1 MKVRV
6 ASAGTGKTTSL
17 VLRYLELISSG
28 IPLRRIAGVTFTRKS
43 AHELRQRV
51 AEGIGEVL
59 KTGEFLSFSLAE
71 ADREKFI
78 EAKRELEGASLS
90 TIHGFMIESLRLVAP
105 IMGLDPDFS
114 VLGEWEAQAVFEE
127 EMRSLLYLA
136 QDPSHDLYQASKLK
150 HLEEN
155 LLALFAK
162 RSLAENFFT
171 DNDPNNQKLLAAYE
185 RIYNNFSLR
194 FKASLLSPAEIERQA
209 IKLSKTKPALKRL
222 SSRFKILL
230 IDEYQDLNPLQGE
243 FFAQL
248 EHSGINIEVVG
259 DPKQSIYGFRNAD
272 VRVFRKALA
281 SGEVLEP
288 LNISY
293 RHARLINRFLN
304 KMTTT
309 LAKNELG
316 FSENEAPLIQANRS
330 AEGHVEIHWVV
341 GEKPIAE
348 LRAYEAHILAKR
360 LQHAHEQLGVD
371 YSDMAVLARSYA
383 GLKIIET
390 ALDNL
395 ELPNVLLQ
403 GRGYYDRIEI
413 RDIYNA
419 LKLGIDATG
428 TSLAAWLRSPFASG
442 LELADI
448 NKILVSENPIL
459 TLEQYPEVFERLQLI
474 RQAVKGQPIDA
485 LKYLI
490 REKFIS
496 GKRYVDFLDKK
507 QRENIDALLFT
518 VVMQAPGEIEY
529 LLDRLEHLSLQTDA
543 GDVPQSGQGIQL
555 LTVHRSKG
563 LEWPLVAVFDLGR
576 APYHRPSDIYI
587 DADSGRFALKD
598 SDSFE
603 KLKENQKARTNEE
616 DYRLL
621 YVASSRAKDYLLLSG
636 SIKNNKTASWTKAL
650 ELMDAGTKRHIN
662 KPNYIIKTHNFKE
675 IKTTGNNKPKELS
688 LEAAPWIDKTFKRP
702 KYPAVISPSYLKKQ
716 ADNHEPLNLPDQS
729 QGELIPGKATTIGTL
744 THDAISQNWQADN
757 KRHLANLQAQELMF
771 PFSESEQEDIM
782 SEVKL
787 LLGNY
792 ESMLGPQ
799 IAALELRSEDYPELA
814 MVLPKGPTVV
824 QGIIDRIYKAD
835 GIWYLEDY
843 KTDKEL
849 KPENYHLQ
857 LALYFDAVSKVM
869 NIKPIVQLVYLRSK
883 QVVVLAEDLL
893 LQNLADNAREINKE
907 A

>member
-51 AEGIGEVL
+51 AEGILEVL
-59 KTGEFLSFSLAE
+59 KTGDYLNFSLAQ
-71 ADREKFI
+71 ADRDKFI

-114 VLGEWEAQAVFEE
+114 VLGEWEAQAIFEE

-136 QDPSHDLYQASKLK
+136 QDPSHDLYEASTLK
-150 HLEEN
+150 NLEAN

-162 RSLAENFFT
+162 RSLAEKFFT
-171 DNDPNNQKLLAAYE
+171 DDDPDNQKLLAAYE

-209 IKLSKTKPALKRL
+209 IKLAKTKPALERL
-222 SSRFKILL
+222 STRFKILL

-248 EHSGINIEVVG
+248 EQSGIKIEVVG

-281 SGEVLEP
+281 NGEVLEP

-293 RHARLINRFLN
+293 RHAKIINRFLN
-304 KMTTT
+304 KMTTS
-309 LAKNELG
+309 LAKNNLG
-316 FSENEAPLIQANRS
+316 FSQNEAPDIEAKRNI
-330 AEGHVEIHWVV
+330 EGHLEIHWVV
-341 GEKPIAE
+341 GQEAIAK
-348 LRAYEAHILAKR
+348 LREYEASIMAQR
-360 LQHAHEQLGVD
+360 LEHAHQELGIS
-371 YSDMAVLARSYA
+371 YSDMAILARSYG
-383 GLKIIET
+383 GLAIIET
-390 ALDNL
+390 ALNNL
-395 ELPNVLLQ
+395 GLPNVLLQ

-419 LKLGIDATG
+419 LKLGIDASG
-428 TSLAAWLRSPFASG
+428 ASLAAWLRSPFADG
-442 LELADI
+442 LALVDV
-448 NKILVSENPIL
+448 NKILMADKPI
-459 TLEQYPEVFERLQLI
+459 TALEGYPEVFARLQLI
-474 RQAVKGQPIDA
+474 QQAVKGQPIDA
-485 LKYLI
+485 LKFLI
-490 REKFIS
+490 REKFIA
-496 GKRYVDFLDKK
+496 GKRYIDFLDKK
-507 QRENIDALLFT
+507 ERENIDALLFT
-518 VVMQAPGEIEY
+518 VVMQPPGEIEY

-576 APYHRPSDIYI
+576 GPYHPPANIYI
-587 DADSGRFALKD
+587 DADSGHFALKD
-598 SDSFE
+598 SPSFE
-603 KLKENQKARTNEE
+603 KLKQNQKDKANEE

-621 YVASSRAKDYLLLSG
+621 YVAASRAKDTLLLTG
-636 SIKNNKTASWTKAL
+636 SIKNHKTASWTKAL
-650 ELMDAGTKRHIN
+650 DLMDSGANRHIS
-662 KPNYIIKTHNFKE
+662 KPNLIIKAHQYRAFKAISKHKRPE
-675 IKTTGNNKPKELS
+675 QS
-688 LEAAPWIDKTFKRP
+688 LEAAAWIDKTFKRP

-716 ADNHEPLNLPDQS
+716 DYVHEPLNLPDQS

-744 THDAISQNWQADN
+744 THDAISQNWQANN
-757 KRHLANLQAQELMF
+757 KQHLENLRAQELMF
-771 PFSESEQEDIM
+771 PFTASEQDDILN
-782 SEVKL
+782 EVKAML
-787 LLGNY
+787 SNY
-792 ESMLGPQ
+792 EEMLGKAIP
-799 IAALELRSEDYPELA
+799 ALKDRSEDYAELA
-814 MVLPKGPTVV
+814 MILPAGPTVI

-835 GIWYLEDY
+835 GLWYLEDY

-869 NIKPIVQLVYLRSK
+869 NIKPVVQLVYLRSK
-883 QVVVLAEDLL
+883 QVVVLPEDLL
-893 LQNLADNAREINKE
+893 LKNLEENAAEINME